1 MGGFSVPRRRRLP
14 VEKPLQLAIPL
25 NQSQIDAA
33 TQFWASGWESKE
45 FEQLRMAFP
54 NPLDAVRIKAIVL
67 NALYGTNIIA
77 IAQAADCVERVLRA
91 NQWTGSDLVEQLVSE
106 IRGVT
111 KRNEYSFAAKYSHF
125 FVDSSLPILDSF
137 AEWMLGRHLG
147 LKMRS
152 KDPRR
157 YHRFTEDIETLKQVA
172 GLTCNCAEL
181 DAYLWVAGEYWY
193 WKDHRKYSISGDLK
207 MRFEKLQEN
216 PSAEPSL
223 AALLGIG
230 AERAI

>member
-1 MGGFSVPRRRRLP
+1 M
-14 VEKPLQLAIPL
+14 EKPLQLAIPL
-25 NQSQIDAA
+25 KQSQIDAA

-45 FEQLRMAFP
+45 FEQLRIAFP

-91 NQWTGSDLVEQLVSE
+91 NQWTGSDLVEQLV
-106 IRGVT
+106 IGVREAT
-111 KRNEYSFAAKYSHF
+111 KRSNYSFAAKYAHF

-147 LKMRS
+147 RQMQS

-157 YHRFTEDIETLKQVA
+157 YHKFTEDIETLKRVA

-193 WKDHRKYSISGDLK
+193 WKDHPNYSISTDLK
-207 MRFEKLQEN
+207 QRFENLQGN
-216 PSAEPSL
+216 PSTEPSL
-223 AALLGIG
+223 AVLLSIV
-230 AERAI
+230 

>member
-1 MGGFSVPRRRRLP
+1 M
-14 VEKPLQLAIPL
+14 EDIQQLAIPL
-25 NQSQIDAA
+25 KQSQVDAA
-33 TQFWASGWESKE
+33 NEFWKDGWESKE

-54 NPLDAVRIKAIVL
+54 NSLDAVRIKAIVL

-77 IAQAADCVERVLRA
+77 IAKAADRVERVLKA

-111 KRNEYSFAAKYSHF
+111 KRSNYSFAAKYAHF

-147 LKMRS
+147 RKMQS
-152 KDPRR
+152 KDPRH
-157 YHRFTEDIETLKQVA
+157 YHRFIEDIETLKRVA
-172 GLTCNCAEL
+172 GLNCNCAEL

-193 WKDHRKYSISGDLK
+193 WKEHPKYSISNDLK
-207 MRFEKLQEN
+207 RRFEKLQEN

-223 AALLGIG
+223 AALLGIS
-230 AERAI
+230 EEK

>member
-1 MGGFSVPRRRRLP
+1 MDTHP
-14 VEKPLQLAIPL
+14 QLAIPL
-25 NQSQIDAA
+25 KQSQIDAA
-33 TQFWASGWESKE
+33 TEFWAGGWESKE
-45 FEQLRMAFP
+45 FEQLKMAFP
-54 NPLDAVRIKAIVL
+54 SPLDAVRIKAIVL
-67 NALYGTNIIA
+67 NVLYGTNIIA
-77 IAQAADCVERVLRA
+77 IVQAADRVERVLRA

-106 IRGVT
+106 IRGAT
-111 KRNEYSFAAKYSHF
+111 KRNEYSFAAKYAHF

-147 LKMRS
+147 RKMQS

-172 GLTCNCAEL
+172 SLNCNCAEL

-193 WKDHRKYSISGDLK
+193 WKEHPKYRISTDLK
-207 MRFEKLQEN
+207 RRFENLQGN
-216 PSAEPSL
+216 PSTEPSL

-230 AERAI
+230 AEGTI